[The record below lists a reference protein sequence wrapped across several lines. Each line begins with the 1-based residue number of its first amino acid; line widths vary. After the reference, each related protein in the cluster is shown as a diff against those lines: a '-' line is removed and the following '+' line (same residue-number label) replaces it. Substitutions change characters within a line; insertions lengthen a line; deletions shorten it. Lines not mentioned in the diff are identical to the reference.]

1 MTRDLRLYL
10 DDVLVSIGQIEQ
22 YTADIS
28 REEFFSNVMVQDAV
42 IRRIEIIGE
51 AVKKIPPEARRRDP
65 EVPWKRIAG
74 MRDVLIHEYFGVDL
88 KLTWAVVQQSIPDLK
103 VRLEKLRQ
111 ELEQRFRSEAR
122 CGRSRTLV
130 RRTSD
135 N

>member
-51 AVKKIPPEARRRDP
+51 AVKKIPDEVRRRDP

-103 VRLEKLRQ
+103 VRLQKLRQ
-111 ELEQRFRSEAR
+111 ELE
-122 CGRSRTLV
+122 
-130 RRTSD
+130 
-135 N
+135 

>member
-1 MTRDLRLYL
+1 VTRDLRLYL

-111 ELEQRFRSEAR
+111 ELE
-122 CGRSRTLV
+122 
-130 RRTSD
+130 
-135 N
+135 

>member
-22 YTADIS
+22 YTAEIS

-51 AVKKIPPEARRRDP
+51 AVKKIPDEVRRRDP

-111 ELEQRFRSEAR
+111 GLE
-122 CGRSRTLV
+122 
-130 RRTSD
+130 
-135 N
+135 